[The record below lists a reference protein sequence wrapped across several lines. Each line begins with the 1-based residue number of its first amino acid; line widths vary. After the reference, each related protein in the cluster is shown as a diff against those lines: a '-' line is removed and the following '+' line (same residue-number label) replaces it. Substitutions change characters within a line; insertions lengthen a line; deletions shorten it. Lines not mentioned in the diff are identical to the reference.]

1 MTLGTATA
9 SGPREA
15 FGRAS
20 RPGQPT
26 VVIEPRK
33 SLFHLELG
41 VVWQYRE
48 LLYFLVWR
56 EIKVRYKQTAIGIAW
71 AIIQPLAA
79 MAIFTLVFGYFARIP
94 SDGLPYPIFAY
105 AALLPWTYFAQALSG
120 CGHSLVGDAGLLKK
134 VYFPRLII
142 PIAAVARP
150 LVDFFL
156 SFLVFLAM
164 MAWWRIPLTRA
175 VLLLP
180 FFLLLALFT
189 ALAVGLWLSA
199 LNVRYRDVGHTLPFL
214 VQLWMFASPVVYPM
228 SLVPEAW
235 RWLYGLNPM
244 VSVIDGFRWALLG
257 TKPPDLTVSAISAG
271 AAVILLL
278 GGIIFFRRLEPTFA
292 DVI

>member
-1 MTLGTATA
+1 MMAITGITTA
-9 SGPREA
+9 SLRAPGHEPRT
-15 FGRAS
+15 
-20 RPGQPT
+20 PT
-26 VVIEPRK
+26 LVIEPQRG
-33 SLFHLELG
+33 LFHLDLG
-41 VVWQYRE
+41 AVWQYRE

-56 EIKVRYKQTAIGIAW
+56 EIKIRYKQTAIGIAW

-79 MAIFTLVFGYFARIP
+79 MAIFTVVFGRFARIP

-105 AALLPWTYFAQALSG
+105 AALLPWTYFSQALSG
-120 CGHSLVGDAGLLKK
+120 CGQSLVGDAGLLRK

-142 PIAAVARP
+142 PVAAVSRP
-150 LVDFFL
+150 LVDFLL
-156 SFLVFLAM
+156 SFLVFLGM
-164 MAWWRIPLTRA
+164 MAWWRVPLTRA

-180 FFLLLALFT
+180 FFLLLALLT
-189 ALAVGLWLSA
+189 ALATGLWLSA

-228 SLVPEAW
+228 SLVPQAW

-244 VSVIDGFRWALLG
+244 VSVIDGFRRAMLG
-257 TKPPDLTVSAISAG
+257 ARPPDFTVSAISTA

-292 DVI
+292 DVV